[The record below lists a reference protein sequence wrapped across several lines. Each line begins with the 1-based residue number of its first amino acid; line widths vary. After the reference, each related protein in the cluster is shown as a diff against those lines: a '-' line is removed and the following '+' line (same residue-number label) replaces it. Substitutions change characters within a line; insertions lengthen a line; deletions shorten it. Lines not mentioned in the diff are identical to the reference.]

1 MCNQPIC
8 LSCPCIFAC
17 LLLSP
22 AGIGARALSNGINSA
37 VFFCFFEAIRNGIQ
51 TKAHLNAAA
60 AISAWAAQAQER
72 AYAVPRMI
80 TSNLQQSCAG
90 WPYVLR
96 QHGGGGS
103 AGKANGSSH
112 LHWATA
118 GAGGGLALLAGAA
131 SAGRGLQTMLPG
143 SSMYCADEAELLLCG
158 GPVGMDC
165 GMVGVGGG
173 GRDMAPL
180 SLSLLAR
187 ASPLRLEDS
196 QLVMAVQALKSV
208 EESTNI
214 SLDEE

>member
-1 MCNQPIC
+1 M
-8 LSCPCIFAC
+8 
-17 LLLSP
+17 
-22 AGIGARALSNGINSA
+22 IG
-37 VFFCFFEAIRNGIQ
+37 
-51 TKAHLNAAA
+51 
-60 AISAWAAQAQER
+60 
-72 AYAVPRMI
+72 
-80 TSNLQQSCAG
+80 TSLQQSCAG

-96 QHGGGGS
+96 QHGGGGGATG
-103 AGKANGSSH
+103 AGKSTSSH

-131 SAGRGLQTMLPG
+131 GAGRGLQTMLPG
-143 SSMYCADEAELLLCG
+143 SGVYCADEAELLLCG

-165 GMVGVGGG
+165 GMVGVSGGARDGVG
-173 GRDMAPL
+173 GMAPL